1 MKGFALTEHA
11 ADMMR
16 QRGIPVKWIE
26 QAIKAPDKTE
36 VREREG
42 TKHYIRAI
50 KERGGRY
57 LRVVVS
63 KETDP
68 ARIITMFF
76 DRRLGRMP

>member
-1 MKGFALTEHA
+1 MKGFELTEHA
-11 ADMMR
+11 AGMMH
-16 QRGIPVKWIE
+16 QRGIKAIWME
-26 QAIKAPDKTE
+26 QAIKSPDKTE
-36 VREREG
+36 VREGEG

-63 KETDP
+63 KESKP